1 MTNTS
6 IVSRSS
12 ASRCASAP
20 AVMPILFSILEN
32 EAVSQYFAV
41 IERGTFTRTAGAG
54 FTFGG
59 GAGGGTWVVLCALA
73 CALPALLD
81 IFLSVISSAV
91 YIKIMIVHPPCVS
104 NEPLR
109 IGMDQTSL
117 NHIVN

>member
-1 MTNTS
+1 M
-6 IVSRSS
+6 SR
-12 ASRCASAP
+12 
-20 AVMPILFSILEN
+20 
-32 EAVSQYFAV
+32 YFAV
-41 IERGTFTRTAGAG
+41 VERGTCPRTTGAG

-91 YIKIMIVHPPCVS
+91 YIRIMIVHPPCVS
-104 NEPLR
+104 NVPLQ